1 LSRRYSRATRK
12 SSLPSRLRDHN
23 LHPFSNRQH
32 LSIDGRAEVSQL
44 FVVEFLLFMFVVSI
58 FAGIFG
64 SIVGLGGGVVVI
76 PVLTILLGVDIHF
89 AIGASI
95 VAIIGTSSGAASTYV
110 KDKVTNLR
118 VGMFL
123 ELASTTGAI
132 VGAAVAAYTN
142 SAALELIFGAILLV
156 TLVPTLMKIGEDIPK
171 SPDLK
176 GLSKKLALTGSYT
189 ETDGSVVKY
198 NATRPVE
205 GLAGTVVAGM
215 LSGLLGIGG
224 GAFKVLSMDLAMKLP
239 MKVSTTTSNF
249 MIGVTAAASAGIYF
263 ARGDVNPL
271 IAAPVALGIMLGA
284 FVGARIL
291 LRSRNATVRKA
302 FSIVLA
308 IAALEMILSALG
320 VSV

>member
-1 LSRRYSRATRK
+1 M
-12 SSLPSRLRDHN
+12 
-23 LHPFSNRQH
+23 
-32 LSIDGRAEVSQL
+32 
-44 FVVEFLLFMFVVSI
+44 FVVEFITLLLLISI
-58 FAGIFG
+58 FAGVFG
-64 SIVGLGGGVVVI
+64 SLVGLGGGVVII

-123 ELASTTGAI
+123 ELGSTSGAI
-132 VGAAVAAYTN
+132 IGAALAAYTG
-142 SAALELIFGAILLV
+142 SASLELIFGLILLA
-156 TLVPTLMKIGEDIPK
+156 TLVPTLMKIGEEIPK
-171 SPDLK
+171 NPELK
-176 GLSKKLALTGSYT
+176 GLSKRLGLTGTYV
-189 ETDGSVVKY
+189 EKDGSLMKY
-198 NATRPVE
+198 NSEKPVE
-205 GLAGTVVAGM
+205 GLAGTWVAGI

-263 ARGDVNPL
+263 ARGDVDPL
-271 IAAPVALGIMLGA
+271 IVAPVALGILIGA
-284 FVGARIL
+284 AIGARL
-291 LRSRNATVRKA
+291 LIRSRNVTIRKA
-302 FSIVLA
+302 FAVVLA
-308 IAALEMILSALG
+308 VAAVEMILSSLG

>member
-1 LSRRYSRATRK
+1 MCVEYGPK
-12 SSLPSRLRDHN
+12 
-23 LHPFSNRQH
+23 
-32 LSIDGRAEVSQL
+32 QL
-44 FVVEFLLFMFVVSI
+44 LVFEFVILIFLVSI
-58 FAGIFG
+58 LAGVFG

-123 ELASTTGAI
+123 ELASASGAI

-142 SAALELIFGAILLV
+142 SPILEMVFGVILLITV
-156 TLVPTLMKIGEDIPK
+156 IPTLMKIGEDIPK
-171 SPDLK
+171 SPELK
-176 GLSKKLALTGSYT
+176 GLAKRLGLKGAYT
-189 ETDGSVVKY
+189 ETDGRLIEY
-198 NATRPVE
+198 NATRPVS
-205 GLAGTVVAGM
+205 GLAGTAAAGV

-224 GAFKVLSMDLAMKLP
+224 GGFKVISMDLAMKLP

-249 MIGVTAAASAGIYF
+249 MIGVTAASSAGIYF

-271 IAAPVALGIMLGA
+271 IVAPVALGILIGA
-284 FVGARIL
+284 AIGARIL
-291 LRSRNATVRKA
+291 LRSRNPTIRKA
-302 FSIVLA
+302 FALVLA
-308 IAALEMILSALG
+308 VAAAQMILSAIG
-320 VSV
+320 VIP

>member
-1 LSRRYSRATRK
+1 MIV
-12 SSLPSRLRDHN
+12 
-23 LHPFSNRQH
+23 F
-32 LSIDGRAEVSQL
+32 
-44 FVVEFLLFMFVVSI
+44 EFLTILFLTSI
-58 FAGIFG
+58 LAGIFG
-64 SIVGLGGGVVVI
+64 AIVGLGGGIVVI
-76 PVLTILLGVDIHF
+76 PVLTLVFGVDIHF

-110 KDKVTNLR
+110 RDKMTNLR

-132 VGAAVAAYTN
+132 IGAALAAYAN
-142 SAALELIFGAILLV
+142 SMALELIFGSILLA
-156 TLVPTLMKIGEDIPK
+156 TLVPTVMRVGEEIPK
-171 SPDLK
+171 SPELK
-176 GLSKKLALTGSYT
+176 GLSKRLGLTGSYV
-189 ETDGSVVKY
+189 ETDGSVVNY
-198 NATRPVE
+198 NADRPAE
-205 GLAGTVVAGM
+205 GLAGTWVAGI

-271 IAAPVALGIMLGA
+271 IVAPVALGIL
-284 FVGARIL
+284 VGAAFGARLL
-291 LRSRNATVRKA
+291 LRSRNVTVRKA
-302 FSIVLA
+302 FAVVLA

-320 VSV
+320 VKV